1 MLRILFN
8 FFNFF
13 LFILF
18 LINISFPIDE
28 NIDENKEINKNV
40 EINNVK
46 FDNVE
51 FKDYSYYSNL
61 IFGLIYNIPE
71 VKKAD
76 AELYQAYYDL
86 KLAYSQY
93 GINLDSYYNYGY
105 NQPTVKINI
114 GLNTINISND
124 YPYNYGLKLTKL
136 IYSFNF
142 IENIIISKQLNYYSK
157 YLKKKQIL
165 NDNYLKFYELM
176 ANVIKAKNFLDY
188 TQNLINYTNEFLKT
202 TYNLYSV
209 GILPKLDYIK
219 SQAVYQDSL
228 TQNIIAKDN
237 YKLAK
242 QSLLYFLN
250 TNEDNFNLDRFINY
264 IYKNNYQEKIYLKND
279 NFKDNLKN
287 NLKNYNLNIDL
298 SYINEL
304 NMDSKDL
311 LVSKILYSLIESLK
325 YQAKSLDYQNYPKL
339 LLTANYDK
347 HRPTG
352 FSKDYTFNINLSL
365 SWKIF
370 DSNNSYYNKQM
381 LLENINSLY
390 QDYKRLIINI
400 DLAKI
405 NYKTKFINNYNSLIS
420 LYKTFDYQKE
430 VFRINKLRYQNG
442 LSTYLE
448 YLDAQNS
455 LLQSELNLNNTK
467 CDLILNYVYILY
479 YNDIDLNLDN
489 FLNYFIKI
497 IK

>member
-1 MLRILFN
+1 MKKTLFSLFN
-8 FFNFF
+8 FI
-13 LFILF
+13 LIVLF
-18 LINISFPIDE
+18 LINISFAIDQ
-28 NIDENKEINKNV
+28 NIQITNSKLNDKLND
-40 EINNVK
+40 K
-46 FDNVE
+46 FN
-51 FKDYSYYSNL
+51 DYYNYYSNL
-61 IFGLIYNIPE
+61 VLQLIYNIPE

-86 KLAYSQY
+86 KLAYGQY

-114 GLNTINISND
+114 GLDTINISND

-136 IYSFNF
+136 LYSFNF
-142 IENIIISKQLNYYSK
+142 VENIIISKKINYYSK
-157 YLKKKQIL
+157 YLKKKQVL

-176 ANVIKAKNFLDY
+176 SNVVKAKDFLDY
-188 TQNLINYTNEFLKT
+188 TENLINYTNEFLKT
-202 TYNLYSV
+202 TYSLYSV

-219 SQAVYQDSL
+219 SQATYQDSL

-250 TNEDNFNLDRFINY
+250 TTEDNFNVDSFINY
-264 IYKNNYQEKIYLKND
+264 IYKNNYQQKIYLKND
-279 NFKDNLKN
+279 T
-287 NLKNYNLNIDL
+287 LNIDL
-298 SYINEL
+298 SYLNEL
-304 NMDSKDL
+304 NKDSKDL
-311 LVSKILYSLIESLK
+311 LVSKILYSSIESLR
-325 YQAKSLDYQNYPKL
+325 YQGKSLDYQNYPKL
-339 LLTANYDK
+339 LLAANYDK

-370 DSNNSYYNKQM
+370 DSNNSYYNKQI
-381 LLENINSLY
+381 LLENVNSLY
-390 QDYKRLIINI
+390 QDYKRLIINL
-400 DLAKI
+400 DLAKN

-455 LLQSELNLNNTK
+455 LLQSELNLNNIK
-467 CDLILNYVYILY
+467 SDLLLNYVYILY
-479 YNDIDLNLDN
+479 YNDIDLNLNN